1 MIIRTPSVKHICVD
15 ISAHGFGHLAQ
26 TAAVLNEL
34 DADNTRLTIRSMAPL
49 GTLQERIRLPFQLLP
64 YQQDNGM
71 IMYDALR
78 VDADRTMDWYRDFH
92 SDYDTKISNAARQLE
107 SLSPDLVFAD
117 IPYLSLDAAS
127 LVGIPSIAMC
137 SLNWA
142 DIFQCY
148 CGHLTGAREIHSEI
162 INAYSQAEIFLQ
174 PTPSMPM
181 TDLKKIRPI
190 SPIAFL
196 GTSQSLLQVMLELSP
211 TGKVDAT
218 FRRFVL
224 IGVGGLS
231 IDNFPLETWPRLERT
246 CWIFPDSILSQYQ
259 GPRRLDFAAQS
270 QFAALQYIDLLTSVD
285 CIVTKTGYGTQTEAV
300 VNQVPTICINRHDWP
315 EHKYLKT
322 WHEQHGQVAFVDWTD
337 VGTST
342 FGDLVWRMME
352 RKSQWILDRVVPT
365 GAEEAASVIQQRLA
379 N

>member
-1 MIIRTPSVKHICVD
+1 MLVPTSSIQHICVD

-34 DADNTRLTIRSMAPL
+34 DVDRTRLTIRSMAPL
-49 GTLQERIRLPFQLLP
+49 GTLQERIFLPFQLLP

-71 IMYDALR
+71 IMHDALR

-92 SDYDTKISNAARQLE
+92 SNYDTKISNAARQLE
-107 SLSPDLVFAD
+107 LLSPDLVFSD
-117 IPYLSLDAAS
+117 VPYLSLDAAS

-142 DIFQCY
+142 DIFQGY

-162 INAYSQAEIFLQ
+162 LNAYSQAEVFLQ

-181 TDLKKIRPI
+181 TDLTNIRPV

-196 GTSQSLLQVMLELSP
+196 GTSQSLLQVMLESSP
-211 TGKVDAT
+211 STGKVEAT

-231 IDNFPLETWPRLERT
+231 IDNVPLETWPRLEGT

-270 QFAALQYIDLLTSVD
+270 QFAALRYIDLLTSVD
-285 CIVTKTGYGTQTEAV
+285 CIVTKT
-300 VNQVPTICINRHDWP
+300 PTIPTVSPSSVPKTASTYFMRNASWIGWSNIRNARAVEPPLVIGNRRRRSRIQ
-315 EHKYLKT
+315 LLL
-322 WHEQHGQVAFVDWTD
+322 
-337 VGTST
+337 ST
-342 FGDLVWRMME
+342 A
-352 RKSQWILDRVVPT
+352 VP
-365 GAEEAASVIQQRLA
+365 ALPI
-379 N
+379 